1 MGLHIEMPFNPELNM
16 QTQEI
21 EFFRKLEKE
30 VHPEIVF
37 NNSQAIMSVYGVEEK
52 QKNDK
57 KSQYCKKTSF
67 VKNT

>member
-1 MGLHIEMPFNPELNM
+1 MF
-16 QTQEI
+16 QAQEI
-21 EFFRKLEKE
+21 EFFRKLEKG

-37 NNSQAIMSVYGVEEK
+37 NNSQVFMSVCGVEEK

-57 KSQYCKKTSF
+57 RSQYCKKTTF